1 MTRLTLYTRPG
12 CHLCE
17 DAKAALARVEAA
29 TGEGFTEVNIEG
41 EDALEE
47 EYGFRIP
54 VLLLDGKEHGYW
66 RVEEDRLL
74 RDLQLSSPLRGGK
87 AEGAPG

>member
-1 MTRLTLYTRPG
+1 MRLVLYTRPG

-17 DAKAALARVEAA
+17 EAKAVLERV
-29 TGEGFTEVNIEG
+29 GEPFAEVDIEG
-41 EDALEE
+41 DDALEE

-66 RVEEDRLL
+66 RVEEDRL
-74 RDLQLSSPLRGGK
+74 RTDLGLT
-87 AEGAPG
+87 

>member
-1 MTRLTLYTRPG
+1 MRLRLYTREG

-17 DAKAALARVEAA
+17 DAKTVLERV
-29 TGEGFTEVNIEG
+29 GEPFEEIDISGDDE
-41 EDALEE
+41 LEE

-66 RVEEDRLL
+66 RVEEDRL
-74 RDLQLSSPLRGGK
+74 RADLGLSSPG
-87 AEGAPG
+87 

>member
-1 MTRLTLYTRPG
+1 MRLVLYTRPD

-29 TGEGFTEVNIEG
+29 TGEAWAEIDITG
-41 EDALEE
+41 DDDLEE

-66 RVEEDRLL
+66 RVEEERLL
-74 RDLQLSSPLRGGK
+74 NDLRLSSPG
-87 AEGAPG
+87 